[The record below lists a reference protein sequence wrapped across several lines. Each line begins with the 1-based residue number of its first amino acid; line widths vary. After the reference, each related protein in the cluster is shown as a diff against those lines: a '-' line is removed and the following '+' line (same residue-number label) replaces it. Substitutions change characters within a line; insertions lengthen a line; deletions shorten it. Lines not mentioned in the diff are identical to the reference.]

1 MEQKKRKPDVV
12 QLRNPRSGHYVK
24 VDRTHGRIPDTK
36 KTRGPYRN
44 VPIVP
49 LRKVG

>member
-1 MEQKKRKPDVV
+1 MHSEPRKPDIV

-24 VDRTHGRIPDTK
+24 VDRSKGVIVDHKRTA
-36 KTRGPYRN
+36 GPYKN